1 MIGRLTGEVAHIG
14 EDHVLLDVG
23 GVGYVVFCSSRT
35 LGGLPPV
42 GEGARLYTEML
53 VREDLLQLFG
63 FPSMAEREWH
73 RLLTG
78 VSGAIALADATAVRR
93 APGVGP
99 KLATRIVNE
108 LKNKAPAMMATAGAE
123 AKATPRKA
131 PIVADAADTD
141 PVASADALSALMNL
155 GYDGSEAASAV
166 ARAAADAPEADA
178 GALIKAALKALAP
191 AGESI
196 VDHPSN
202 NRASDDCE
210 RAGHVGAA
218 PIPFVALRSA
228 KSTCL

>member
-1 MIGRLTGEVAHIG
+1 MIGRLTGEVAHIAD
-14 EDHVLLDVG
+14 DHVLLDVG

-35 LGGLPPV
+35 LGNLPPI
-42 GEGARLYTEML
+42 GEGAQLYTEML

-73 RLLTG
+73 RLLTTVQGVGAKVSLGILGTLGIDG
-78 VSGAIALADATAVRR
+78 VSRAISLADATTVRR

-123 AKATPRKA
+123 AAATPRKA
-131 PIVADAADTD
+131 SKVGDTVESN

-155 GYDGSEAASAV
+155 GYDSAEAAEAI
-166 ARAAADAPEADA
+166 ARAATDMPDADA

-191 AGESI
+191 AG
-196 VDHPSN
+196 
-202 NRASDDCE
+202 
-210 RAGHVGAA
+210 
-218 PIPFVALRSA
+218 
-228 KSTCL
+228 

>member
-1 MIGRLTGEVAHIG
+1 MIGRLTGEVAHIA

-53 VREDLLQLFG
+53 VREDLMQLFG

-73 RLLTG
+73 RLLTTVQG
-78 VSGAIALADATAVRR
+78 VGAKVSLGILGTLGIDGISRAISLADATTVRR

-123 AKATPRKA
+123 ARAAPRKA
-131 PIVADAADTD
+131 PEAGDVIESD
-141 PVASADALSALMNL
+141 PVASADALSALTNL
-155 GYDGSEAASAV
+155 GYDSAEAAEAV
-166 ARAAADAPEADA
+166 ARAAAEDESADA

-191 AGESI
+191 AG
-196 VDHPSN
+196 
-202 NRASDDCE
+202 
-210 RAGHVGAA
+210 
-218 PIPFVALRSA
+218 
-228 KSTCL
+228 

>member
-1 MIGRLTGEVAHIG
+1 MIGRLTGEVAHIA

-53 VREDLLQLFG
+53 VREDLMQLFG

-73 RLLTG
+73 RLLTTVQG
-78 VSGAIALADATAVRR
+78 VGAKVSLGILGTLGIEGISRAISLADATTVRR

-123 AKATPRKA
+123 AAAKPRKA
-131 PIVADAADTD
+131 TTGGDVIESD

-155 GYDGSEAASAV
+155 GYDGSEAAEAV
-166 ARAAADAPEADA
+166 ARASAEAPEADA
-178 GALIKAALKALAP
+178 GTLIKAALKALAP
-191 AGESI
+191 AG
-196 VDHPSN
+196 
-202 NRASDDCE
+202 
-210 RAGHVGAA
+210 
-218 PIPFVALRSA
+218 
-228 KSTCL
+228 